1 MTKRNPN
8 LAKLKT
14 SYLFPTIHQRKQEY
28 LAAHPEAKLI
38 SLGIGDTTLPIVPHV
53 VEAMEASAN
62 LLGTPEGYT
71 GYGPDQ
77 GEPELR
83 KKIASQFYENRVKPE
98 EIFISDGAKC
108 DIGRLQ
114 LLFGKEARI
123 AIQDPAYPVY
133 GDGSL
138 MQGVSEIHFL
148 PCLPE
153 NNFFPRFDKSLD
165 VDLIYICSPNNPTGA
180 VATHEQLEEL
190 VAYAKERH
198 AIILFDSAYGCF
210 IQDPS
215 LPRSIFEIEGAREV
229 ALEISSFSK
238 VAGFTGVRLAW
249 TVVPDTL
256 RFDDGS
262 PIIRDWHRVMTTLF
276 NGASHISQMGGL
288 AVLDPQG
295 LQETRAQV
303 LHYLENGA
311 ILRRALEKKGFE
323 VFGGVHAP
331 YLWVDLKGQKSWDVF
346 QLFLEKLHIVTTPGA
361 GFGSSG
367 EGFLRLTSFGLR
379 PHTLE
384 AAERISTFHFP

>member
-8 LAKLKT
+8 LAKLKS
-14 SYLFPTIHQRKQEY
+14 SYLFPTIHQRKLDF

-53 VEAMEASAN
+53 TEAMHTAAD
-62 LLGTPEGYT
+62 LLGTPEGYS

-83 KKIASQFYENRVKPE
+83 KKIARQFYGNTVKPE
-98 EIFISDGAKC
+98 EIFVSDGAKC

-133 GDGSL
+133 GDGSTI
-138 MQGVSEIHFL
+138 QGVSEIHFL
-148 PCLPE
+148 ACLPE
-153 NNFFPRFDKSLD
+153 NDFFPHFDPSLD
-165 VDLIYICSPNNPTGA
+165 IDLIYISSPNNPTGA
-180 VATHEQLEEL
+180 VATHAQLEEL
-190 VAYAKERH
+190 VAYAKERR
-198 AIILFDSAYGCF
+198 AIILFDAAYGCF
-210 IQDPS
+210 IQDTA
-215 LPRSIFEIEGAREV
+215 LPRSIFEIAGARDV
-229 ALEISSFSK
+229 AIEINSFSK
-238 VAGFTGVRLAW
+238 VSGFTGVRLGW

-262 PIIRDWHRVMTTLF
+262 LVIRDWHRVMTTLF
-276 NGASHISQMGGL
+276 NGASHISQRGGL

-295 LQETRAQV
+295 LQETREQI

-323 VFGGVHAP
+323 VFGGLHAP
-331 YLWVDLKGQKSWDVF
+331 YLWVRMKGQKSWDAF
-346 QLFLEKLHIVTTPGA
+346 QFFLEKLHIVTTPGA
-361 GFGSSG
+361 GFGPSG
-367 EGFLRLTSFGLR
+367 EGFLRMTSFGQR
-379 PHTLE
+379 PQVLE
-384 AAERISTFHFP
+384 AAERISNFSFA